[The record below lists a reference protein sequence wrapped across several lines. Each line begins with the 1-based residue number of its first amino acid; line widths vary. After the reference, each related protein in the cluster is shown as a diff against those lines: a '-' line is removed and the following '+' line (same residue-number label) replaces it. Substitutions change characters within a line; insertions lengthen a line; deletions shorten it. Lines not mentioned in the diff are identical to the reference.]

1 MLGVF
6 PHCDAALSTMKH
18 ITLCA
23 DDFALHP
30 AVDAAVLELA
40 ALGRLSATS
49 CMTTAPGW
57 REAAQAL
64 PAVRDQLDLGLH
76 FNLTEG
82 HGIAP
87 DTAITRILSQAYTAR
102 LSAAALRDAW
112 CRQLDAFED
121 ALGMPPVYVDGH
133 QHVHQLPRVRSAML
147 AELSARYGAAAR
159 QIWIRSTAP
168 AGALRWQAKAATIAL
183 LGGYRLSHQLQRQ
196 QWATNQGFAG
206 VYGFDAPTPEDYGRL
221 MAQWLAACEE
231 GSLLMCHPAQAPMP
245 GDAIGQQRPVE
256 WAYLR
261 SPAFGELLAAQ
272 NCRVGKL
279 APAKSAITDR

>member
-1 MLGVF
+1 
-6 PHCDAALSTMKH
+6 MKN

-57 REAAQAL
+57 RAAARAL
-64 PAVRDQLDLGLH
+64 PAVRSQLDLGLH

-82 HGIAP
+82 HRIAP
-87 DTAITRILSQAYTAR
+87 DTPITRILSQAYTAR

-112 CRQLDAFED
+112 RRQLDAFED

-133 QHVHQLPRVRSAML
+133 QHVHQLPGVRKAML

-168 AGALRWQAKAATIAL
+168 AGALRWQAKSATIAL

-196 QWATNQGFAG
+196 HWATNQGFAG
-206 VYGFDAPTPEDYGRL
+206 VYGFDAPTEAAYGGL
-221 MAQWLAACEE
+221 MAQWLAECQD
-231 GSLLMCHPAQAPMP
+231 GSLLMCHPAQTPMP
-245 GDAIGQQRPVE
+245 EDAIGQQRPVE

-261 SPAFGELLAAQ
+261 SPAFGALLAAQ
-272 NCRVGKL
+272 GCRIGKL
-279 APAKSAITDR
+279 APAKPASAAITDR